1 MLCLVDNPWEA
12 YPFFFFFLKRNGEGM
27 DLGGRGGWGERLEGE
42 SSRGVTYERRIKEV
56 LS

>member
-12 YPFFFFFLKRNGEGM
+12 YLFFLNRNGGGM
-27 DLGGRGGWGERLEGE
+27 DLGGRGGWGGRLEGE
-42 SSRGVTYERRIKEV
+42 SHHGVPYERRIKEV